1 MLHDAHHVRYA
12 LGDENGLYPN
22 ETTAELPPQRIKE
35 VQAEEARFVKEWMK
49 GKGSPILNHVGLIL
63 TANVSFSLFSSP
75 RRMEA

>member
-1 MLHDAHHVRYA
+1 MMLTNVRYT

-49 GKGSPILNHVGLIL
+49 GK
-63 TANVSFSLFSSP
+63 
-75 RRMEA
+75 